1 MNDDPR
7 SETMYRWNNLPLEE
21 AEKEILPCCGS
32 KAWARGVTGVRPF
45 PGGHELL
52 AASDEIWNR
61 LGEADWTEAFRSH
74 PRIGES
80 KAADSV
86 AIRSMKWSAQEQK
99 GVAAADGD
107 AKTALAEANREYEL
121 RFGRVFIVCAT
132 GKTAPEILQ
141 IVQRRMQN
149 DKNTELREAAEQQ
162 RQITQLRLRKWLWP

>member
-1 MNDDPR
+1 MNDRPG
-7 SETMYRWNNLPLEE
+7 SETLNRWNNLPFEV

-32 KAWARGVTGVRPF
+32 KVWARGVTGRRPLSSES
-45 PGGHELL
+45 ELL

-61 LGEADWTEAFRSH
+61 LGESDWTEAFRSH

-80 KAADSV
+80 TAADS
-86 AIRSMKWSAQEQK
+86 ATIRSTKWSAQEQQ

-107 AKTALAEANREYEL
+107 VKIALAEANRKYER
-121 RFGRVFIVCAT
+121 RFERIFIVCAT

-141 IVQRRMQN
+141 IIQRRMQN

-162 RQITQLRLRKWLWP
+162 RQITHLRLRKWLWP